1 MEVKK
6 GTVDRSEY
14 FYLRDSTTGEPKI
27 GLLYNSAGAVAS
39 YLRSGGLRVEIE
51 LIAMDGDPSPDDA
64 HVDGGFIEVDGTN
77 MKGVYRLCAP
87 DVAYVAGVDE
97 VIFSLAF
104 DGVSSE
110 PLRVTLVDNSK
121 KDVYDRIGAPEGA
134 SLSADILAHEVARGV
149 MEVALTAEHDATQAA
164 VATLA
169 GLIADIDTSAQLAAR
184 FTELKGAGWS
194 VESLKALYDL
204 INATTLTGSRVT
216 TIQLYE
222 TAGTTP
228 IADTDVSVYN
238 DDLSLYMGRRKTDAN
253 GQLVLGR
260 DDGTYKLV
268 PQKAGWTFVT
278 PLTLT
283 VTENATHIFYGDT
296 VLIPQPGNPDAC
308 LLIIDLIDIGVEV
321 SADVAFTVE
330 LKNPP
335 KAVSGNII
343 DPSCKE
349 FKTDVNGHLEITLV
363 KGCKYDVKSKVLKQA
378 AITIDTTGQTSINLA
393 DEL

>member
-6 GTVDRSEY
+6 GTVNRSEY
-14 FYLRDSTTGEPKI
+14 FYLRDSTTGEPMV
-27 GLLYNSAGAVAS
+27 GLLYDSAGAVGS
-39 YLRSGGLRVEIE
+39 YLRSGGLRVDIP
-51 LIAMDGDPSPDDA
+51 LVAMDGDPSPDDA
-64 HVDGGFIEVDGTN
+64 HVDGGFIEVDDTD
-77 MKGVYRLCAP
+77 MKGIYRLCAP
-87 DVAYVAGVDE
+87 NEAYAAGVDE

-104 DGVSSE
+104 DGVSGE
-110 PLRVTLVDNSK
+110 PLRVTLADNSK
-121 KDVYDRIGAPEGA
+121 KDIYDRIGAPATA
-134 SLSADILAHEVARGV
+134 SLAADVAALAS
-149 MEVALTAEHDATQAA
+149 
-164 VATLA
+164 
-169 GLIADIDTSAQLAAR
+169 LIEGIDTSTELEDR
-184 FTELKGAGWS
+184 FTELKGSGWS

-204 INATTLTGSRVT
+204 VNATVLTGSRVT

-222 TAGTTP
+222 TGGTTP

-253 GQLVLGR
+253 GQLVIGR

-268 PQKAGWTFVT
+268 PQKAGWTFAT

-343 DPSCKE
+343 DPSGKE

-363 KGCKYDVKSKVLKQA
+363 RGCKYDVKSKVLKQA
-378 AITIDTTGQTSINLA
+378 AIVIDTTGQTSINLA

>member
-1 MEVKK
+1 
-6 GTVDRSEY
+6 
-14 FYLRDSTTGEPKI
+14 
-27 GLLYNSAGAVAS
+27 
-39 YLRSGGLRVEIE
+39 
-51 LIAMDGDPSPDDA
+51 
-64 HVDGGFIEVDGTN
+64 
-77 MKGVYRLCAP
+77 
-87 DVAYVAGVDE
+87 
-97 VIFSLAF
+97 F

-253 GQLVLGR
+253 GQLVIGR